1 MHAVHEP
8 ITCVA
13 SCASLITA
21 TGSRCP
27 ANTLCADFSAN
38 FSLYSAGST
47 PSSAHPPTPSNTPN
61 APLCFNTKHASSP
74 PLSALSGCGTK
85 IAPALETSNL
95 VAAARAAVPP
105 LALLAPPR
113 VVPTPPPPRP
123 RDLQAFTRIARA
135 VPASLARTRV
145 AIARRS
151 LDRVANPIASPI
163 APSRR
168 ARVARAASERVDR
181 ERAFFS
187 TFRRARR
194 RRARLR
200 RRRTRRAVAPSVG
213 RSVGRVA
220 F

>member
-113 VVPTPPPPRP
+113 VVHAPPTPRP
-123 RDLQAFTRIARA
+123 RVVVARA
-135 VPASLARTRV
+135 VPASLVRIRV

-151 LDRVANPIASPI
+151 RASARRSNRCRIGRCDSI
-163 APSRR
+163 APLLFARVRPSRASIARR
-168 ARVARAASERVDR
+168 AS
-181 ERAFFS
+181 S
-187 TFRRARR
+187 
-194 RRARLR
+194 
-200 RRRTRRAVAPSVG
+200 RAVAALADVERARASAASRDRAVRSTSARSVG
-213 RSVGRVA
+213 RS